1 MPLADIREISLAY
14 GLNHY
19 LVDGSLRAVL
29 GSHRVDHGILEPLG
43 AYTGREV
50 YEAAY
55 NGDLR
60 ANPILANWSITGDK
74 IDLAILDP
82 LERRVLEDLVTV
94 YGVNRHPFEGRPWHL
109 HYASLYLVA
118 DGGIGCILTIT
129 VQTAHAV
136 YKYGGEHR
144 SLYRGLAGIDEPL
157 WGATWFT
164 EVQGGSDL
172 GANQT
177 VAVESGGV
185 WRLKGYKYFASG
197 AGVADYAL
205 VTARMPDGGKGVRG
219 LGLFL
224 VPRLDSGGG
233 LNYHVRRL
241 KWKSGTRLV
250 PTGEVELDGS
260 EAYLIAGAGR
270 GIYIALEDLMVSR
283 LATGIGSLG
292 LARKAYLEA
301 LLYSTRRRAFGKR
314 IIDHPL
320 QARDLME
327 MALSIDAGLAVAF
340 KAVEEWNKAWLE
352 EPPYTSVYHH
362 ARLLTHMMKNH
373 ASDISVSVTRQ
384 AVEAIGGIGTLHEY
398 TVERWHREAM
408 IMPVWEGTS
417 NIQTLDLLEAM
428 AKKGAHEA
436 MLDDVRG
443 LASEVGDSSIA
454 RRALEGIEYY
464 VRRLGEDAAGG
475 VWEAKHLLS
484 RLADSYATLLL
495 AWTSEKAGD
504 PVFEEEARLY
514 YSWRLDAGMPRP
526 PADVLHSILSMHGGV
541 ELESGG

>member
-1 MPLADIREISLAY
+1 MPLADISQASLAY

-19 LVDGSLRAVL
+19 LVDHSLQGILA
-29 GSHRVDHGILEPLG
+29 SHRVDHSILEPLG
-43 AYTGREV
+43 AYAGRDV

-60 ANPILANWSITGDK
+60 SSPLLANWSITGEQVDVA
-74 IDLAILDP
+74 LLDP

-109 HYASLYLVA
+109 HYASLYLVG

-129 VQTAHAV
+129 IQTAHAV

-164 EVQGGSDL
+164 EAQGGSDL

-177 VAVESGGV
+177 TAMNTGDV
-185 WRLKGYKYFASG
+185 WKLTGYKYFASG

-205 VTARMPDGGKGVRG
+205 VTARMPGGGSGVRS

-224 VPRLDSGGG
+224 VPRLRRDGS
-233 LNYHVRRL
+233 LNYYVRRL

-250 PTGEVELDGS
+250 PTGEVELVGS
-260 EAYLIAGAGR
+260 EAYLLAGAGR
-270 GIYIALEDLMVSR
+270 GIYLALEDLMVSR

-292 LARKAYLEA
+292 LARKAYMEA
-301 LLYSTRRRAFGKR
+301 LLYSTRRRAFGRR

-320 QARDLME
+320 LARDLLE
-327 MALSIDAGLAVAF
+327 MALAIDSGLATGF
-340 KAVEEWNKAWLE
+340 KAVEEWNRAWLE

-362 ARLLTHMMKNH
+362 ARLLTHMMKNQ
-373 ASDISVSVTRQ
+373 ASDTAVWVTRQ
-384 AVEAIGGIGTLHEY
+384 AVEVLGGIGTLHEF

-428 AKKGAHEA
+428 AKKGAHKV
-436 MLDDVRG
+436 MLDDV
-443 LASEVGDSSIA
+443 ASLVSVVGDSRVA
-454 RRALEGIEYY
+454 REATSMVEKLASM
-464 VRRLGEDAAGG
+464 LLEDAGGG

-484 RLADSYATLLL
+484 RLADAYSTLLL
-495 AWTSEKAGD
+495 AWTAEKAGD

-514 YSWRLDAGMPRP
+514 YEWRLKGHLPRP
-526 PADVLHSILSMHGGV
+526 DKDTLEAILSMHGGV
-541 ELESGG
+541 EIGAG